1 MSSPETNTAM
11 FHRTRQGL
19 LAARVGD
26 AAYLAIPRTDGK
38 LRVAYGSRIV
48 GSIELWTPGDFHGV
62 SRVVDDEEG
71 FRGYVEG
78 QAEHRRELV
87 GFDRREVRGCAQTPW
102 GSAQF
107 TEAFAEGIARHSTA
121 GHGGFY
127 LDPTRNAEVHPAW
140 RNSDGW
146 YEEDSEWAKV
156 AATFPKLF
164 TAFERR
170 CANETLRNSEPDA
183 FELINGV
190 VIPPGQ
196 SHVKDE
202 RRFKAEHATDWIVIS
217 AVRSADRPGFVE
229 CVATIGGVRQ
239 AHGKKRFLVAA
250 EEYAVGRFGF
260 VIDLARHA
268 DADESG

>member
-26 AAYLAIPRTDGK
+26 TAYLAIPRTDGK

-48 GSIELWTPGDFHGV
+48 GPIELWTPGDFHDV
-62 SRVVDDEEG
+62 SRLVEDEEE
-71 FRGYVEG
+71 FRVYVEG

-87 GFDRREVRGCAQTPW
+87 GLDRRVVQGRAQTPW
-102 GSAQF
+102 GCAQF
-107 TEAFAEGIARHSTA
+107 TEAHAEGIARHSTA
-121 GHGGFY
+121 GHGGFH
-127 LDPTRNAEVHPAW
+127 LVPKRNAEVHPAW

-202 RRFKAEHATDWIVIS
+202 RRFKAEHALDWIVIS
-217 AVRSADRPGFVE
+217 AIRSTGRIGFVE

-239 AHGKKRFLVAA
+239 GGGERRFLVAA
-250 EEYAVGRFGF
+250 EEYKIGKFGF

-268 DADESG
+268 AANASG